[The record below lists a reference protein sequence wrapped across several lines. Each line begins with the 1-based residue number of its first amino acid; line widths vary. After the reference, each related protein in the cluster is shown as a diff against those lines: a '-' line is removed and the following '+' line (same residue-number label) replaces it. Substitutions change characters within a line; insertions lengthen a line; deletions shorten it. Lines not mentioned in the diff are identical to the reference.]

1 KQDEASL
8 SDAELRVGMAIY
20 PLIKKFRMKD
30 AVKEKG
36 LSAREHIGVIAQDI
50 QSIFESEG
58 LDAFSYGVLCYEE
71 WDDEY
76 EKVYATRN
84 VTRKILIDEES
95 GQYDEITEEEEYET
109 GEVRLI
115 VESGRK
121 LSVRYDELMFLAMSA
136 LYHNYEQNI
145 ANMTSRIESLKEM
158 LS

>member
-1 KQDEASL
+1 MS
-8 SDAELRVGMAIY
+8 GN
-20 PLIKKFRMKD
+20 
-30 AVKEKG
+30 
-36 LSAREHIGVIAQDI
+36 IGANP
-50 QSIFESEG
+50 
-58 LDAFSYGVLCYEE
+58 
-71 WDDEY
+71 
-76 EKVYATRN
+76 ATRN

-145 ANMTSRIESLKEM
+145 ANMASRIESLKEM